1 VDKKW
6 WKEAVAYQA
15 YVRSFK
21 DSDGD
26 GIGDLKGIIEK
37 LDYLKDLGVDILYL
51 NPINK
56 SPNDDNGYDISDF
69 RDIMNEFGTLEDFD
83 ELVKELHHREMKLV
97 MDLVIN
103 HSSDEHPWFERSRQD
118 KNNPYRDYY
127 IWHQGKEGNPPNNW
141 GSFFGGSAW
150 EYDEM
155 SKEYYLHIFSK
166 KQPDLNWKNEKL
178 REEIK
183 SMIKYWMEK
192 GVDGFRMDAIN
203 HLEKDPS
210 FPDGI
215 KEDGHVYGNF
225 IKYVQNL
232 PEVHEYLKELRRDV
246 FNTGYHVVIG
256 ETGGIGYHNA
266 HVYTGIDKGELDF
279 TFHFDMHS
287 VGRGKTDWERQPINL
302 IKDIKEKMS
311 GWQVRPEGEGW
322 CPLFY
327 SNHDTT
333 RTVSR
338 LGDEKNYLKE
348 SAKMLATLQLTQ
360 KGTPFIYYGDEIG
373 MTNAWDFKLEDYRD
387 VAVFNKHKDLVEGG
401 LVSEENYLKALH
413 YTSRDNSRTPMQWNN
428 SKNAGFTAGES
439 WIKVNQNYN
448 EINVEEQVIDPD
460 SILNYYKELIALR
473 KDSPILV
480 YGSFEEI
487 NRDHEEIYAYLRL
500 LEGNTVLIIVNFF
513 GNEPVFEVPKH
524 IDFRKA
530 ELLLSNYEVEDYD
543 DNKSVKLRPYE
554 ARIYKIFPMSL
565 GGEVKSPKM

>member
-1 VDKKW
+1 MDKKW

-37 LDYLKDLGVDILYL
+37 LDYLKELGVDILYL

-69 RDIMNEFGTLEDFD
+69 RDIMNEFGTLTDFD
-83 ELVKELHHREMKLV
+83 ELVKGLHDREMKLV

-103 HSSDEHPWFERSRQD
+103 HSSDEHPWFEMSRQSKD
-118 KNNPYRDYY
+118 NPYRDYY
-127 IWHQGKEGNPPNNW
+127 IWSQGKDGNPPNNW

-150 EYDEM
+150 EYDEI

-166 KQPDLNWKNEKL
+166 KQPDLNWRNEKL

-183 SMIKYWMEK
+183 HMIKYWMGK

-203 HLEKDPS
+203 HLEKDHS
-210 FPDGI
+210 FPNGI
-215 KEDGHVYGNF
+215 IEEGNVYGNF

-232 PEVHEYLKELRRDV
+232 PEVHDYLKELRKDV

-256 ETGGIGYHNA
+256 ETGGISYHNA
-266 HVYTGIDKGELDF
+266 HVYTGTDKGELDF

-287 VGRGKTDWERQPINL
+287 TGRGKTDWERQPINL
-302 IKDIKEKMS
+302 ITDIKEKMS
-311 GWQVRPEGEGW
+311 GWQVRPEEEGW

-333 RTVSR
+333 RTISR
-338 LGDEKNYLKE
+338 LGEEKKYLKE

-387 VAVFNKHKDLVEGG
+387 VAVSNKHKDLVKGG
-401 LVSEENYLKALH
+401 LVSEENYLKGLH
-413 YTSRDNSRTPMQWNN
+413 YMSRDNSRTPMQWNN
-428 SKNAGFTAGES
+428 SENAGFTTGEP
-439 WIKVNQNYN
+439 WIKVNSNYK
-448 EINVEEQVIDPD
+448 EINAEEQVEDPN
-460 SILNYYKELIALR
+460 SILKYYKKLIALR
-473 KDSPILV
+473 KNKAALV
-480 YGSFEEI
+480 YGSFQEI
-487 NRDHEEIYAYLRL
+487 YREHEEIYAYLRQ
-500 LEGNTVLIIVNFF
+500 LEGQTLLIIVNFF
-513 GNEPVFEVPKH
+513 GNEPVFEFPEY
-524 IDFRKA
+524 IDYDKKQV
-530 ELLLSNYEVEDYD
+530 LLSNYKVEGEEIS
-543 DNKSVKLRPYE
+543 KSIKLRPYE
-554 ARIYKIFPMSL
+554 TRVYEI
-565 GGEVKSPKM
+565 SPACLANERKLSKM